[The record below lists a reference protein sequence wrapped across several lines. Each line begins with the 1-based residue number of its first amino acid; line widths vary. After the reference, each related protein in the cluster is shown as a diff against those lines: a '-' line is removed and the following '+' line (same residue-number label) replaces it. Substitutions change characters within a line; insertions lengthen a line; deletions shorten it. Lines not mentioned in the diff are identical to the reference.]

1 MSAKPT
7 MVSIALRDALVERLP
22 MVGLTPDE
30 MARVAEY
37 LQGTCKSPAS
47 AKRRRS
53 RLAARIGVER
63 AGATLL
69 SLTDFGVLVD
79 TENGYV
85 LDPRLA
91 VGANRKNKVQ
101 AVPSSFKVRSVQ
113 IPAAEHVLPP
123 LSGPSAGAMHALAE
137 ERLDAWVRSPRA
149 KRARLL
155 PLTPREL
162 SYEIWGD
169 EKMLDDAALR
179 HRGPNPT
186 FSPVFSPDFMDREGG
201 SVLVIEN
208 LDPYLTL
215 CDVFM
220 QTGVGRLCGTGIS
233 AVLYRG
239 GTGFDSPSH
248 LCDWLSRTCLAGR
261 EVLYW
266 GDIDRA
272 GIHDLN
278 RYSSCEGLNVRP
290 FIRMYARM
298 VSKQSRK
305 FRQGMPPARASERQP
320 FDGDDVSALDALPRD
335 LRDKVVPI
343 LGHGCMIP
351 QEILTFTDY
360 LTCIGWPAAI
370 RWLLMGPTPLH
381 NDERTPHE

>member
-1 MSAKPT
+1 MSAKHQ
-7 MVSIALRDALVERLP
+7 MVSIALRDVLVERLP

-30 MARVAEY
+30 MAMVAEY

-47 AKRRRS
+47 AKRRCS

-63 AGATLL
+63 AGTAIL
-69 SLTDFGVLVD
+69 SLIDSGVLVD

-91 VGANRKNKVQ
+91 ASAYRKKKVP
-101 AVPSSFKVRSVQ
+101 AVAPSFAAKSAFAPASAHVPPPSPGPSS
-113 IPAAEHVLPP
+113 
-123 LSGPSAGAMHALAE
+123 GAMRALAE
-137 ERLDAWVRSPRA
+137 ERLDAWVRSPRS
-149 KRARLL
+149 KRAHLV

-179 HRGPNPT
+179 HKGPRPT

-215 CDVFM
+215 CDAFM

-305 FRQGMPPARASERQP
+305 FRQGMPPARASERQTFAP
-320 FDGDDVSALDALPRD
+320 DDVAALDALPIS
-335 LRDKVVPI
+335 LKDKAVPI

-360 LTCIGWPAAI
+360 LTCIGWPAAL
-370 RWLLMGPTPLH
+370 RWLLTGPS
-381 NDERTPHE
+381 R

>member
-22 MVGLTPDE
+22 VVGLTADE
-30 MARVAEY
+30 MAMVAEY
-37 LQGTCKSPAS
+37 LQGTCNSPYS
-47 AKRRRS
+47 AKRRKTH
-53 RLAARIGVER
+53 LAGKIGVER
-63 AGATLL
+63 ARAAYL
-69 SLTDFGVLVD
+69 SLTDGILID
-79 TENGYV
+79 TENGYM

-91 VGANRKNKVQ
+91 ASANRKKKVP
-101 AVPSSFKVRSVQ
+101 AVAASFAIEIASASV
-113 IPAAEHVLPP
+113 PAYF
-123 LSGPSAGAMHALAE
+123 LSAKMGPSAGAIHALAG

-169 EKMLDDAALR
+169 EKMLDDATSR
-179 HRGPNPT
+179 HKGSRPT
-186 FSPVFSPDFMDREGG
+186 FSPVFSPDFMDRGGG

-215 CDVFM
+215 CDAFM

-239 GTGFDSPSH
+239 VHGFDSPSH
-248 LCDWLSRTCLAGR
+248 LRDWLSKTCLAGR
-261 EVLYW
+261 ELLYW

-278 RYSSCEGLNVRP
+278 RYSSYEGLDVQP
-290 FIRMYARM
+290 FIRMYAKM

-305 FRQGMPPARASERQP
+305 FRQGMPPARASEHQP
-320 FDGDDVSALDALPRD
+320 FDGDDVSALDSFPRG

-360 LTCIGWPAAI
+360 LTCIGWPAAV
-370 RWLLMGPTPLH
+370 RWLLTGPTPLH

>member
-22 MVGLTPDE
+22 IVGLTADE
-30 MARVAEY
+30 MAMVAEY
-37 LQGTCKSPAS
+37 LRGTCNSPYS
-47 AKRRRS
+47 AKRRKS
-53 RLAARIGVER
+53 HLAAKIGVKGAR
-63 AGATLL
+63 AAYP
-69 SLTDFGVLVD
+69 SLTDGILID
-79 TENGYV
+79 TENGYM

-91 VGANRKNKVQ
+91 ASANRKKKVP
-101 AVPSSFKVRSVQ
+101 AVPASFAVESSSAPV
-113 IPAAEHVLPP
+113 PAYF
-123 LSGPSAGAMHALAE
+123 LSANMGPSAGAIHALAG
-137 ERLDAWVRSPRA
+137 ERLDAWVRSPRS

-179 HRGPNPT
+179 HKGPNPT

-201 SVLVIEN
+201 SVLVVEN

-215 CDVFM
+215 CDAFM

-248 LCDWLSRTCLAGR
+248 LYDWLSRTCLAGR

-278 RYSSCEGLNVRP
+278 RYSSCEGLQVCP
-290 FIRMYARM
+290 FTQMYAKM
-298 VSKQSRK
+298 VSKQARR

-320 FDGDDVSALDALPRD
+320 FDRDDVSALDALPRD

-370 RWLLMGPTPLH
+370 RWLLTGPQYEGCKST
-381 NDERTPHE
+381 

>member
-22 MVGLTPDE
+22 IGGLTADE
-30 MARVAEY
+30 MAMVAEY
-37 LQGTCKSPAS
+37 LQGTCNSPYS
-47 AKRRRS
+47 AKRRKS
-53 RLAARIGVER
+53 HLAAKIGVEGAR
-63 AGATLL
+63 AVYP
-69 SLTDFGVLVD
+69 SLTDGILID
-79 TENGYV
+79 TENGYM

-91 VGANRKNKVQ
+91 ASANRKKKVP
-101 AVPSSFKVRSVQ
+101 AVPASFAVESASDSVPAYFLSSNM
-113 IPAAEHVLPP
+113 
-123 LSGPSAGAMHALAE
+123 GPSAGAIHALAG

-179 HRGPNPT
+179 HNGPKPT

-215 CDVFM
+215 CDAFM

-248 LCDWLSRTCLAGR
+248 LCDWLFRTCLAGR

-278 RYSSCEGLNVRP
+278 RYSSCEGLHVGP
-290 FIRMYARM
+290 FTQMYAKM
-298 VSKQSRK
+298 VSKQARR
-305 FRQGMPPARASERQP
+305 FRQGMPPARASEHQP
-320 FDGDDVSALDALPRD
+320 FDRDDVSALDALPRD

-370 RWLLMGPTPLH
+370 RWLLTGATPLH

>member
-22 MVGLTPDE
+22 IVGLTADE

-37 LQGTCKSPAS
+37 LQGTCNSPYS
-47 AKRRRS
+47 AKRRKS
-53 RLAARIGVER
+53 HIAAKIGVKGAR
-63 AGATLL
+63 AAYP
-69 SLTDFGVLVD
+69 SLTDGILID
-79 TENGYV
+79 TENGYM

-91 VGANRKNKVQ
+91 ASANRKKKVP
-101 AVPSSFKVRSVQ
+101 AVPASFAVESSSAPV
-113 IPAAEHVLPP
+113 PAYF
-123 LSGPSAGAMHALAE
+123 LSANMGPSAGAIHALAG
-137 ERLDAWVRSPRA
+137 ERLDAWVRSPRS

-215 CDVFM
+215 CDAFM

-278 RYSSCEGLNVRP
+278 RYSSCEGLNARP
-290 FIRMYARM
+290 FIRMYAKM

-305 FRQGMPPARASERQP
+305 FRQGMPPARASEHQP
-320 FDGDDVSALDALPRD
+320 FDRDDVSALDDLPRD

-343 LGHGCMIP
+343 LGNGCMIP

-370 RWLLMGPTPLH
+370 RWLLTGPTPLH

>member
-1 MSAKPT
+1 MSAIPT
-7 MVSIALRDALVERLP
+7 MVSVALRDILVKRLP
-22 MVGLTPDE
+22 MIGLTPDE

-47 AKRRRS
+47 AKRRCS

-91 VGANRKNKVQ
+91 AGTNRKKKVP
-101 AVPSSFKVRSVQ
+101 AVPASFAVESASAPV
-113 IPAAEHVLPP
+113 PAFF
-123 LSGPSAGAMHALAE
+123 LSANMGPSAGAIHALAE

-179 HRGPNPT
+179 HRGPKPN

-215 CDVFM
+215 CDAFM

-239 GTGFDSPSH
+239 GHGFDSPSH

-278 RYSSCEGLNVRP
+278 RYSSCEGLHAGP
-290 FIRMYARM
+290 FTRMYAKM
-298 VSKQSRK
+298 VLKQLRR
-305 FRQGMPPARASERQP
+305 FRQGMPPARASEHQP
-320 FDGDDVSALDALPRD
+320 FDRDDVSALDALPCD
-335 LRDKVVPI
+335 LKSKVVPI

-360 LTCIGWPAAI
+360 LTCIGWPAAL
-370 RWLLMGPTPLH
+370 RWLLMGP
-381 NDERTPHE
+381 